1 MTRRTER
8 VNELLRGELSEI
20 LRRQVKDP
28 RLDLLFSVTE
38 VDVAPDLKSARV
50 YVSVMAGEEETA
62 NAFLA
67 LKAAAPYVRH
77 ELRSR
82 LASLRYTPA
91 LIFLRDQSIERG
103 ARLSAL
109 INQVASERTEPEP

>member
-8 VNELLRGELSEI
+8 VNELLRSEVSDI
-20 LRRQVKDP
+20 LQHQVKDP

-38 VDVAPDLKSARV
+38 VDVSPDLKSARV
-50 YVSVMAGEEETA
+50 YVSVMAAEEETE
-62 NAFLA
+62 NAFRA
-67 LKAAAPYVRH
+67 LKSAAPYVRH

-91 LIFLRDQSIERG
+91 LVFLRDQSIERG
-103 ARLSAL
+103 ARLNAL
-109 INQVASERTEPEP
+109 INQVAAEATEPEP